1 VEFAFQYLYAYS
13 FILGSNKTIIG
24 DIQNMVVKHILSKEN
39 IIIEIDKF
47 IRIKTFS
54 L

>member
-1 VEFAFQYLYAYS
+1 
-13 FILGSNKTIIG
+13 
-24 DIQNMVVKHILSKEN
+24 MVVKHILSKEN

-54 L
+54 LW